1 MTRSN
6 SSLDEVRR
14 ALRVLML
21 PDPEH
26 GPPEF
31 DEMRVGFSVTLH
43 VASEL
48 GGPPGGVGLGCG
60 LVLGATVPEAA
71 VHEHGELLPG
81 EQDVC
86 ASARESRQHRIHPV
100 AQTPR
105 VQESAQG
112 PLGGRVAR
120 SLKRPRFDAAPV

>member
-6 SSLDEVRR
+6 SSLDEIGR

-31 DEMRVGFSVTLH
+31 DEMCVGFSVALH
-43 VASEL
+43 VASEFE
-48 GGPPGGVGLGCG
+48 GPPGGVGLGCG
-60 LVLGATVPEAA
+60 LVFGAAVPEAA

-86 ASARESRQHRIHPV
+86 APARESRQHCIHPV
-100 AQTPR
+100 AQTPC
-105 VQESAQG
+105 VQESAQ
-112 PLGGRVAR
+112 
-120 SLKRPRFDAAPV
+120 

>member
-6 SSLDEVRR
+6 STLDEIRR

-31 DEMRVGFSVTLH
+31 DEMRVSFSVALD
-43 VASEL
+43 VAGEL
-48 GGPPGGVGLGCG
+48 GGPPGSVGLGRG
-60 LVLGATVPEAA
+60 LVFGAAVPEAT
-71 VHEHGELLPG
+71 VHEDGELLPG

-86 ASARESRQHRIHPV
+86 APTWESRQHSIHPV
-100 AQTPR
+100 AQTAR
-105 VQESAQG
+105 VQESAQ
-112 PLGGRVAR
+112 
-120 SLKRPRFDAAPV
+120 